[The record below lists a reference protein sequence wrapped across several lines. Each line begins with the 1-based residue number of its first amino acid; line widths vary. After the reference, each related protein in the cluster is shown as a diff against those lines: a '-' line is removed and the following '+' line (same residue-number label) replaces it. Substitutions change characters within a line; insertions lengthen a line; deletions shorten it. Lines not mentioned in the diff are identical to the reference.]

1 MRLIGAM
8 VIGSVVIIGFVFVGI
23 YWTGYQAKR
32 LTSKEGR
39 KEIKAEVTEFSSFVA
54 KDKDF
59 HKAVNKEFKGTYI
72 VFGLVAIALI
82 ATALGLG

>member
-1 MRLIGAM
+1 M
-8 VIGSVVIIGFVFVGI
+8 SVSG
-23 YWTGYQAKR
+23 
-32 LTSKEGR
+32 
-39 KEIKAEVTEFSSFVA
+39 KEIKAEVTEFSSFVV

-59 HKAVNKEFKGTYI
+59 QKSLNEEFKGTYI